1 MLTLEQAVTLQRT
14 YRAHEKYREPL
25 ENTTLVAAV
34 GATAVG
40 KNFLMEKSGL
50 PVVGTLT
57 TREPRATDD
66 PSRYRYTDLSEMLH
80 KIEQGEV
87 VQYGAHPP
95 HVYASELQDYVLDEP
110 NISDI
115 YYHSVSELENK
126 GFKSVKAISILTS
139 KEQWMSQLW
148 ERFEGM
154 HVGTVYARLVEAR
167 QSLRWTRAQALG
179 AHAANHL
186 VIINTAH
193 SIGENEAG
201 NDENDSNSIEKNVAR
216 IRDFASG
223 VYVQPPDAETV
234 RRYAEGMEQAI
245 DIVQSRL
252 TV

>member
-1 MLTLEQAVTLQRT
+1 MLSIEQAVTLQRT
-14 YRAHEKYREPL
+14 YRAQEKYRESL
-25 ENTTLVAAV
+25 EDTTIVAAV

-50 PVVGTLT
+50 SVVGTLT
-57 TREPRATDD
+57 TRAPRVSDD
-66 PSRYRYTDLSEMLH
+66 PLRYRYTELDEILG
-80 KIEQGEV
+80 KIERGEV
-87 VQYGAHPP
+87 VQYGAYPP
-95 HVYASELQDYVLDEP
+95 HIYASELQDYTLDEP

-115 YYHSVSELENK
+115 YYSAVSDLENK
-126 GFKSVKAISILTS
+126 GFKSVKAFSTLTS

-154 HVGTVYARLVEAR
+154 NVGSIHARLVEAR

-179 AHAANHL
+179 ARAANHL
-186 VIINTAH
+186 VVINE
-193 SIGENEAG
+193 IY
-201 NDENDSNSIEKNVAR
+201 NVEDNVDR
-216 IRDFASG
+216 IREFASG
-223 VYVQPPDAETV
+223 AYVKPIDDETV